1 MNSVKE
7 HLRAGLDSQLLDAP
21 CFVEDTEDMFWLREA
36 DDYQSRVDCGNALA
50 AQYRFKEAVE
60 AYKNALKIRSDDWK
74 LLNRLAGAEL
84 TLRRFDEAMARYHR
98 CLELGVDKKVIA
110 YPLGIGCYLQK
121 DYETAATWFE
131 HCLPCD
137 DEMAIAVIYWHTLSC
152 YRFNHVPTLLNAYH
166 ADMQVGHHTTYQLA
180 VSVFCGELDLEV
192 ALKQVEHEAD
202 DLNYVIGLYGLCR
215 YLESIGKKNESL
227 MYLDQLLKRD
237 KFWPCISYLAAWNDA
252 NTTG

>member
-1 MNSVKE
+1 MKE

-36 DDYQSRVDCGNALA
+36 DDYQSRVDYGNALA

-98 CLELGVDKKVIA
+98 CLEVGADKKAIA
-110 YPLGIGCYLQK
+110 YPLGIGCFLQK
-121 DYETAATWFE
+121 DYKAAATWFE
-131 HCLPCD
+131 SCMPCD

-152 YRFNHVPTLLNAYH
+152 YRCGRVQILLKGYH
-166 ADMQVGHHTTYQLA
+166 ADMDIGHHTAYRLV

-192 ALKQVEHEAD
+192 ALKRVEHETD
-202 DLNYVIGLYGLCR
+202 DLNYVIALYGLC
-215 YLESIGKKNESL
+215 G
-227 MYLDQLLKRD
+227 YLDSTGQKNDSVWYLNQLLKHD
-237 KFWPCISYLAAWNDA
+237 KFWPCVSYLAAWNDA
-252 NTTG
+252 NRTG